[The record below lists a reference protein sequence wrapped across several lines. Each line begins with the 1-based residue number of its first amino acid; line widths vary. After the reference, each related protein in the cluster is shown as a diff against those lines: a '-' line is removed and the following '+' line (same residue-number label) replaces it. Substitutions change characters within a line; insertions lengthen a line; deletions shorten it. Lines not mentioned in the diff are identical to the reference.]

1 MIAMAYSGSG
11 AMKSDF
17 TRLNKRT
24 RRGAFEDLYKSI
36 LRYIKNNHFDGA
48 KQVRRQPSERDVDY

>member
-1 MIAMAYSGSG
+1 MNALAYSGSG

-24 RRGAFEDLYKSI
+24 RQGALEDLYKSV

-48 KQVRRQPSERDVDY
+48 KQVRRQLFATVVPH